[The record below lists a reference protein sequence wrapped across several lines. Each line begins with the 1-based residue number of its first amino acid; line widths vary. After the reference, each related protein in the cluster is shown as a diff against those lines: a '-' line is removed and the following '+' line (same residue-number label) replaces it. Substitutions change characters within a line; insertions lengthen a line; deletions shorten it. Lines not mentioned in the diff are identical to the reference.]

1 MIFSFEASV
10 VFQRIKNLNT
20 LKGMDNREIDVH
32 VFRGGRYILNP
43 TEPSTWDPSQ
53 QPLIPDCVETGGR
66 WEETKTT
73 ELVPGDLFS
82 LTRTKVIY
90 SG

>member
-32 VFRGGRYILNP
+32 VFRGGRYVLNP
-43 TEPSTWDPSQ
+43 TEPSTWAHPN
-53 QPLIPDCVETGGR
+53 IPAFFLGNRWLGGR
-66 WEETKTT
+66 RPRRRSWCRATC
-73 ELVPGDLFS
+73 S
-82 LTRTKVIY
+82 R
-90 SG
+90 

>member
-32 VFRGGRYILNP
+32 VFRGGRCILNP
-43 TEPSTWDPSQ
+43 TEEPSTWAHPNI
-53 QPLIPDCVETGGR
+53 PL
-66 WEETKTT
+66 
-73 ELVPGDLFS
+73 S
-82 LTRTKVIY
+82 
-90 SG
+90 